1 MAARVGDGG
10 CSSGCEMTLRDVS
23 AALDNSASL
32 LWPQEICGDH
42 RAELQEHFIPDLMWS
57 QASPRKQETKSG

>member
-10 CSSGCEMTLRDVS
+10 CGSGCEMTLRDVS

-42 RAELQEHFIPDLMWS
+42 RAES
-57 QASPRKQETKSG
+57 RKSISYQI

>member
-10 CSSGCEMTLRDVS
+10 CGSGCEMTLRDVS

-32 LWPQEICGDH
+32 L
-42 RAELQEHFIPDLMWS
+42 
-57 QASPRKQETKSG
+57 